1 MRGAR
6 SPRAQRRAARAQ
18 VDGTERLKKARNIR
32 QPWLR
37 DLLEGLWIAR
47 RTFLGITSVLVALG
61 LWLAQHEATSFAQ
74 ESPLQ
79 ELPLSVLHK
88 RASPLNLSHQSLA
101 HGLDSARRLDA
112 LEWLVQAFDALDLA
126 DEQLFSA
133 IGCSSEQRRFKQ
145 DLERARRLVVEV
157 SGSSRPWAAVRKAE
171 FSILRRLGF
180 RACTPTAFDLLD
192 RLLSDLFPSLAL
204 RLAGNPSAGSAPMP
218 SAGTD
223 PASWDPESK
232 LRCSNLARFLLEM
245 CVVYDPEALYGSG
258 RPPLVSA
265 VAALLLSLLSHSAP
279 RHYAQM
285 LAEAVHLTESNR
297 TTLMEI
303 AEAMRSR
310 WVMEEQKNGANGS
323 VVLEKWRRRSGAFE
337 VSPPSPYDLRALTSG
352 ITMGAP
358 VKAEPARSYAPAK
371 ATGSPTR
378 ARRLTGA
385 AEVLSALPTP
395 ARRAPGGQRTEAT
408 AAGSSTK
415 NPLGQGSAGYGNV
428 FRSYRISAT
437 EEEARRQQ
445 ENHRP
450 PRLSA
455 PQEPLAFWPM
465 QTGPQGAGP
474 VTEQPAEPVVEPE
487 PLLELTHVLNMVAPR
502 PQIPPPSGGAS
513 NTSKL
518 QTPSVAADLL
528 VQSAL
533 RMQWPADKRKLAPK
547 DAAST
552 CREAA
557 GVLQEAINQ
566 LSSAANVLECGGS
579 GVREVAKTYCAET
592 KRRKTYAG
600 PAVPGAVS
608 PPIGG
613 SGSGSTVSSLSRAPA
628 VPAVYRGSPPMVRTT
643 GLRGHL
649 TEFAWILASVLGW
662 VLVFLGCTYLDL
674 PRETSEP
681 LE

>member
-1 MRGAR
+1 MAAGSMRFSRMDESDRPAG
-6 SPRAQRRAARAQ
+6 Q
-18 VDGTERLKKARNIR
+18 E
-32 QPWLR
+32 
-37 DLLEGLWIAR
+37 LE
-47 RTFLGITSVLVALG
+47 
-61 LWLAQHEATSFAQ
+61 

-79 ELPLSVLHK
+79 EVPLSVLHK

-133 IGCSSEQRRFKQ
+133 IGLLDRFAANATAPIAAGPGAFALVLAVMLVALKVSGFKK

-204 RLAGNPSAGSAPMP
+204 RLAGNASAGSGPMP

-285 LAEAVHLTESNR
+285 MAEAVHLTESNR

-310 WVMEEQKNGANGS
+310 WVMEEQKSGANGS

-395 ARRAPGGQRTEAT
+395 ARRAPGGQRTEAAAT

-415 NPLGQGSAGYGNV
+415 NPLGGGQQGLPAPRLTQKPPKEESHKQPAKPQ
-428 FRSYRISAT
+428 
-437 EEEARRQQ
+437 EEEAKRQQ

-465 QTGPQGAGP
+465 QTGPQGAGT
-474 VTEQPAEPVVEPE
+474 VADQPAEPVVEPE

-502 PQIPPPSGGAS
+502 PQIPPPSGGVS

-608 PPIGG
+608 PPVGG

-628 VPAVYRGSPPMVRTT
+628 APAVYRGSPPMVRTT
-643 GLRGHL
+643 GLR
-649 TEFAWILASVLGW
+649 V
-662 VLVFLGCTYLDL
+662 
-674 PRETSEP
+674 
-681 LE
+681 